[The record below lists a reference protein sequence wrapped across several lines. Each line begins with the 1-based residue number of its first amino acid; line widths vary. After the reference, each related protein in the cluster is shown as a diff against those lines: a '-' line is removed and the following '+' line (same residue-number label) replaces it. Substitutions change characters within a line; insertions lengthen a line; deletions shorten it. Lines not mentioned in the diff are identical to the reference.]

1 MTGSHVAPSSRA
13 RGWLIAVAVLALAL
27 GAVAA
32 FLEYGSKPHAAAR
45 RAAAGPIAQSPGYPS
60 SGPSGAASTA
70 PFGEPS
76 GAPAAP
82 AVTTPPAAGPRSP
95 ARPDSAI
102 DPDAV
107 FVDPA
112 ATGRHTPPPAT
123 AGGPPRCSD
132 WRAELT
138 GAQRIRYSAA
148 LLRAAWQ
155 NDGSSGSPPR
165 RMVTAYASAITTAC
179 RGTNAANDAVAD
191 VAHAVYVEDH
201 ERWGP

>member
-13 RGWLIAVAVLALAL
+13 RRWLVAVAVLALSL

-32 FLEYGSKPHAAAR
+32 FLGYGSRPSARKAAT
-45 RAAAGPIAQSPGYPS
+45 IAQPSGYPS
-60 SGPSGAASTA
+60 SGPTGGGSTA
-70 PFGEPS
+70 PFRSPS

-82 AVTTPPAAGPRSP
+82 AVTTPPAATLRSP
-95 ARPDSAI
+95 APPDSAI

-112 ATGRHTPPPAT
+112 ATATRTPPPAT
-123 AGGPPRCSD
+123 AGGPPRCGD

-155 NDGSSGSPPR
+155 NDGSSGSPPK

>member
-13 RGWLIAVAVLALAL
+13 RRWLVAVAVLALAL

-32 FLEYGSKPHAAAR
+32 FLGYGSRPPAR
-45 RAAAGPIAQSPGYPS
+45 RAATIAQPSGYPS
-60 SGPSGAASTA
+60 AGPSGGGSTV
-70 PFGEPS
+70 PFRSPS

-82 AVTTPPAAGPRSP
+82 AVTTPPAAAPRSP
-95 ARPDSAI
+95 APPDSAI

-112 ATGRHTPPPAT
+112 ATATRRPPPAT
-123 AGGPPRCSD
+123 AGGPPRCGD

-155 NDGSSGSPPR
+155 NDGSSGSPPK
-165 RMVTAYASAITTAC
+165 RMVTAYASAISTAC
-179 RGTNAANDAVAD
+179 RGKNAANDAVAD